1 MKLFSFDR
9 LTTNSLTTSL
19 QASLAKGVSAF
30 QHMLMKAAVAVSL
43 KLCLFTARV
52 LLNASPASHGRASQS
67 F

>member
-9 LTTNSLTTSL
+9 LITNPLTTSL

-30 QHMLMKAAVAVSL
+30 QHMLMKAAVAASL
-43 KLCLFTARV
+43 KLCIFTARV
-52 LLNASPASHGRASQS
+52 LLNSSPASHGRTSQS